1 MNKQNSTFPWF
12 NQAQLQWLEQ
22 KTAHLQWNEKL
33 NKQQELYRL
42 ALPKIQEK
50 QYISQRQE
58 AKNELFQKIEQI
70 KDPVQK
76 QQMMTKLR
84 TEDLADFAKQMNPQ
98 LKYNAP
104 IQDIFAGVLNEAKS
118 RGIQPQIIEN
128 YLNGK
133 DENFLYMMGYKQ
145 KEAPQGGIKGLASRM
160 AWDRWW
166 GEWLNPV
173 GKLTEVIDDV
183 VQKIP
188 TLSVDER
195 DQFAR
200 ERLGGFGEG
209 MGAVP
214 TMLINALPSLAKTAT
229 GVSRAIT
236 NPIETTAGLGTLAFT
251 KEGHNMLKDRYWTN
265 IQKTATEDPVGLA
278 SDLLTLVAWG
288 AGVLSKG
295 ASMGAKG
302 AQLANMGKTAGS
314 LSKVSGNL
322 GKFAST
328 ANAVADLGMSTLQDG
343 ALSKLSNA
351 IAKSQWI
358 AKWGLKYLQ
367 FTQAPLQASKEALA
381 DMGKYIDNKLI
392 DEKTQKALENNPYI
406 AKWWEKT
413 KAYIDEAWLSPES
426 KKEVNTNHIQE
437 LGNEILEMI
446 KEKESSLKDSWD
458 LYEKIKADNISFENV
473 VGDIKIRSYLE
484 DLGIKIGDD
493 GVFNF
498 DNSTI
503 VKDSDMKAIQRA
515 YEWATRGEYD
525 AQGGLNQRRKLDQL
539 AYPDGAPSEGTKVIK
554 GMRKLFDEM
563 LKENIPWLKEADAN
577 YSSQIQALN
586 EIKEGL
592 VYKQGSN
599 KGQIRDNFNQIIN
612 TLDWP
617 NRAKMLERL
626 EGLRP
631 WLWDEIRAVHLMKN
645 LADSYYKQ
653 PKARGITQMTTG
665 VVGGAMA
672 WGVAWALVGA
682 GLQWLGEKFLKNLNQ
697 KRVQDMIDNLSEKE
711 KKQLNVI
718 GEKKQKKQAL
728 STKEQNTLDSF
739 LSKAKESDKGLNKL
753 REWAETK
760 YQLAEEIKSENFK
773 NWFGDWE
780 NDPKNASKVVNEKG
794 EPLVV
799 YHGSPE
805 KFTIFDSEFM
815 SLHGSSKGYGFY
827 FSPDKKMAEGYGDV
841 MTVYLDIKNP
851 LSKDKLSISR
861 KEMKN
866 LILDIEKNI
875 AKRWGTDD
883 GTLLDNFWDTKR
895 YGKDRVLADAID
907 MLMENESDVDVFGE
921 LKNIGGDYDSVAK
934 SFRKILGK
942 DGIITPKE
950 YIVFESNQIKSA
962 TDNIGTFDTNNPD
975 IRYQKHWVANT
986 IEKGISAER
995 AIQLKNIRNG
1005 KSVQDLADHYGIDIE
1020 TVEKIAT
1027 PEGVKAYGKYGDWII
1042 TLAEKIK
1049 EWTASHELFHA
1060 TFDLVDSRRK
1070 ENILKQIEKSKGLDS
1085 LNAEE
1090 YLADSFSEYFRTG
1103 KFDTKSFG
1111 KGLVEKIKQYFYQVK
1126 QFITGAN
1133 KNKGQVKKLFDEI
1146 LDGEVDRNM
1155 LGEILGKE
1163 KKHSATRP
1171 TEKFNRETMQNAHKR
1186 IIHITDDNA
1195 RYFKKNLDQLTNRET
1210 TAEEF
1215 FQWLKDVFWS
1225 KKNTA
1230 YMDREINWERYY
1242 IRIADHSANARNFA
1256 HNKEFTNNTSLVI
1269 KIWERRFKGDKRVD
1283 LVEYVYNGETLTPEK
1298 KKGLINGLKDLMD
1311 TGKYTDK
1318 SFDDKYVSL
1327 KASLE
1332 NGEVKYQLVYHWSP
1346 YEFTKFDSSHM
1357 GKGAGS
1363 QAHGWGHYV
1372 SMDKEIWKAYA
1383 DPTQTPWE
1391 SLRFKWKKGSL
1402 YEVEIPDPITA
1413 NTPTGKNYLEE
1424 WDFYNNDLLEQF
1436 WEKLGNKNLL
1446 ISSYGGRDWESLYRA
1461 IVWVLWNEKKASKF
1475 LEKLWY
1481 DGIHYH
1487 GGIDWEAYV
1496 IFDDAKLEIKKHG
1509 KL

>member
-1 MNKQNSTFPWF
+1 MEVEILSQLNLQENSQIYLFNWKKMNKQNSAFPWF

-22 KTAHLQWNEKL
+22 KTAHLQWAEKL

-70 KDPVQK
+70 KDPAQK

-104 IQDIFAGVLNEAKS
+104 TQDVFIGVLNEAKS

-133 DENFLYMMGYKQ
+133 DEDFLYMMGYK
-145 KEAPQGGIKGLASRM
+145 KPEAPQWGIKWLATRI

-166 GEWLNPV
+166 AEWLNPI
-173 GKLTEVIDDV
+173 GKVTEIIDDV

-200 ERLGGFGEG
+200 EKLGWFGEG
-209 MGAVP
+209 MGGFP
-214 TMLINALPSLAKTAT
+214 TMMVNALPSLAKTVT

-265 IQKTATEDPVGLA
+265 IQKTATEDPIGLA
-278 SDLLTLVAWG
+278 SDLLTLVAGG
-288 AGVLSKG
+288 AGALSKG

-302 AQLANMGKTAGS
+302 AQLANMGKTAGG

-328 ANAVADLGMSTLQDG
+328 ANAVADLGISVLQDG
-343 ALSKLSNA
+343 ALSKISNA

-413 KAYIDEAWLSPES
+413 KAYIDEVGLSPES

-458 LYEKIKADNISFENV
+458 LYEKIKNENLSFENV

-554 GMRKLFDEM
+554 GIRKLFDEM

-653 PKARGITQMTTG
+653 PKARWITQMTTG

-697 KRVQDMIDNLSEKE
+697 KRVQSMIDKLWDKQKQIISTIQKKQIWGEILNEKE
-711 KKQLNVI
+711 KRFISNL
-718 GEKKQKKQAL
+718 KKEILDNQKNLPQEEGL
-728 STKEQNTLDSF
+728 S
-739 LSKAKESDKGLNKL
+739 KL

-760 YQLAEEIKSENFK
+760 YQLADRDMDKAYAEAVKS
-773 NWFGDWE
+773 GDE
-780 NDPKNASKVVNEKG
+780 ARAKQLLKSYAE
-794 EPLVV
+794 
-799 YHGSPE
+799 
-805 KFTIFDSEFM
+805 
-815 SLHGSSKGYGFY
+815 SKGYMETDLKYRYAHHAPMAEIKKADFRNLEKLQELADESYDLNLYAMAYDISLAPQDY
-827 FSPDKKMAEGYGDV
+827 FSSNGARWYGYNNAEGMESFRAIKSALDDMKIQIEKYGEVKEVPEIKVYRAVPKELKEGMVQSNGQWVSPSRSYAEWYGESRFDWKYKILEENVPADQLWWDV
-841 MTVYLDIKNP
+841 NDINEWWFDSWETNLTKATKNSRKLLEITYDENGELIP
-851 LSKDKLSISR
+851 LSKRFNSR
-861 KEMKN
+861 N
-866 LILDIEKNI
+866 
-875 AKRWGTDD
+875 
-883 GTLLDNFWDTKR
+883 
-895 YGKDRVLADAID
+895 ADARYQS
-907 MLMENESDVDVFGE
+907 LENP
-921 LKNIGGDYDSVAK
+921 N
-934 SFRKILGK
+934 
-942 DGIITPKE
+942 
-950 YIVFESNQIKSA
+950 
-962 TDNIGTFDTNNPD
+962 
-975 IRYQKHWVANT
+975 QKHWVANPL
-986 IEKGISAER
+986 EKEISAQR
-995 AIQLKNIRNG
+995 AIQLENIRNG
-1005 KSVQDLADHYGIDIE
+1005 KSVQELADYFHLDIQ
-1020 TVEKIAT
+1020 TVEKITT
-1027 PEGVKAYGKYGDWII
+1027 PEGLQAYGKYGDWII

-1049 EWTASHELFHA
+1049 EGTAPHELFHGV
-1060 TFDLVDSRRK
+1060 FDLVDRNRK
-1070 ENILKQIEKSKGLDS
+1070 ESILKQIEKSKGLDN

-1111 KGLVEKIKQYFYQVK
+1111 KGLVGKMQQFFYEVK
-1126 QFITGAN
+1126 QFITRAS
-1133 KNKGQVKKLFDEI
+1133 KNKAHIKKLFDEI
-1146 LDGEVDRNM
+1146 LDGEIDREM
-1155 LGEILGKE
+1155 LGEVLGN
-1163 KKHSATRP
+1163 KKGTDTHRHQQSWPRLVSVPVKSSIPITPENASIFTSKLNNLSKVVKSWNFDAVDFLDGLKNNLNIDKKSWYLISQKGWLTATL
-1171 TEKFNRETMQNAHKR
+1171 R
-1186 IIHITDDNA
+1186 I
-1195 RYFKKNLDQLTNRET
+1195 
-1210 TAEEF
+1210 
-1215 FQWLKDVFWS
+1215 S
-1225 KKNTA
+1225 
-1230 YMDREINWERYY
+1230 
-1242 IRIADHSANARNFA
+1242 DHYANARN
-1256 HNKEFTNNTSLVI
+1256 NKIRWYVENNTSIVI
-1269 KIWERRFKGDKRVD
+1269 KLWNGKFKAKNGVG
-1283 LVEYVYNGETLTPEK
+1283 LIEFVYDPKNLTPEK
-1298 KKGLINGLKDLMD
+1298 MQGIIKGVQDWID
-1311 TGKYTDK
+1311 TGNYTDK
-1318 SFDDKYVSL
+1318 GYDHTHTSVR
-1327 KASLE
+1327 ASLE
-1332 NGEVKYQLVYHWSP
+1332 NGEVKYQ
-1346 YEFTKFDSSHM
+1346 
-1357 GKGAGS
+1357 
-1363 QAHGWGHYV
+1363 
-1372 SMDKEIWKAYA
+1372 
-1383 DPTQTPWE
+1383 
-1391 SLRFKWKKGSL
+1391 R
-1402 YEVEIPDPITA
+1402 
-1413 NTPTGKNYLEE
+1413 
-1424 WDFYNNDLLEQF
+1424 
-1436 WEKLGNKNLL
+1436 
-1446 ISSYGGRDWESLYRA
+1446 R
-1461 IVWVLWNEKKASKF
+1461 
-1475 LEKLWY
+1475 
-1481 DGIHYH
+1481 
-1487 GGIDWEAYV
+1487 
-1496 IFDDAKLEIKKHG
+1496 
-1509 KL
+1509 